1 MTKDEYLKTAK
12 LDYRCRFTD
21 FCGIDLEEVTDDGT
35 CIFSAMLTDDQRNP
49 FGIAHGGMI
58 GTMMDVCAGTVALIH
73 DVTGRTRLFVTQT
86 ADIHYLR
93 PVTDGKIVG
102 IGRLIHAGRKTAL
115 AQTDVYDENDK
126 LCATAMYTLFY
137 TED

>member
-1 MTKDEYLKTAK
+1 MTKDEYLATAG
-12 LDYRCRFTD
+12 LDYRCRFTS

-35 CIFSAMLTDDQRNP
+35 CVFSSMLTDDQKNP

-58 GTMMDVCAGTVALIH
+58 STMMDVCAGMIALLH

-93 PVTDGKIVG
+93 PISDGRLIGVG
-102 IGRLIHAGRKTAL
+102 SLIHAGRKTAL
-115 AQTDVYDENDK
+115 ARTDVFDKDNK
-126 LCATAMYTLFY
+126 LCATATYTLFY
-137 TED
+137 TEE